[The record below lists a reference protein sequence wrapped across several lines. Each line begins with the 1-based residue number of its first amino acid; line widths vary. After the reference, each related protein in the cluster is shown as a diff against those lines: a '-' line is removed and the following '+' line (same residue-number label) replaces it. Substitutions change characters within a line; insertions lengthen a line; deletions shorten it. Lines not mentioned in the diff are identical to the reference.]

1 MKKLSWTN
9 WSIRTRLMLIT
20 VFPVLYLFVS
30 VVAYSYHSRLT
41 EGHEE
46 LAERARSVAIA
57 LAEGVEYNVLA
68 ANLSALQR
76 SVNAVVQSDRNIDS
90 VDIFNASRVA
100 IVHVGSGKPGKADAQ
115 FFEVPIKRQ
124 MVWVSLVSAEENV
137 PVPAA
142 AGTVSGNSD
151 IKSEILGYVR
161 VTMSPDYMLAKQTR
175 RFLIE
180 SAMALLALVVSAVL
194 GLILSKSLTWP
205 LNKSIEAL
213 SEIRDGDYAIR
224 VEVTTGGEIGQLQ
237 SSINDM
243 SVSLYQSKQDLENKV
258 QARTKDLMVSRNE
271 ALSADA
277 EKRRLIQKIN
287 SIVEDERKSIAIE
300 IHDELNASLIAARL
314 ESQRILHLSSKV
326 QLNEAAQDQAT
337 EALQEILPE
346 IQARARAIIKLTLDL
361 YASGRNL
368 VRRLR
373 PEVLELLGL
382 QGAIEEMLRYLNAP
396 PSTCHFAFQAVGDF
410 AQLPSELAISVYRII
425 QEALSNVVKHASAKR
440 VEISLDMDT
449 TPDQLAIRIDDDG
462 TGFDVAATSAG
473 IGIAGMRER
482 VAALNGEFL
491 LESAAGAGTHI
502 TIRLPC
508 VLSPSTP

>member
-1 MKKLSWTN
+1 MKLLGWTH

-30 VVAYSYHSRLT
+30 VVAYSYHSRLS
-41 EGHEE
+41 EAREE
-46 LAERARSVAIA
+46 LAERARSVATA
-57 LAEGVEYNVLA
+57 LAEGVEYNVLS
-68 ANLSALQR
+68 ANLSGLQR

-90 VDIFNASRVA
+90 IDIYDAHRVA
-100 IVHVGSGKPGKADAQ
+100 IVHVGSSKSGKGDEQ

-124 MVWVSLVSAEENV
+124 MVWVNLLS
-137 PVPAA
+137 PAGDA
-142 AGTVSGNSD
+142 PPSPARQAGNSS

-161 VTMSPDYMLAKQTR
+161 ITMSPDHMLAKQAQ
-175 RFLIE
+175 RFQIE
-180 SAMALLALVVSAVL
+180 LSMALLALVVSAVL
-194 GLILSKSLTWP
+194 GLILSRSLTHP

-213 SEIRDGDYAIR
+213 SDIRDGDYAIR

-243 SVSLYQSKQDLENKV
+243 SVNLYQAKQDLENKV
-258 QARTKDLMVSRNE
+258 QARTKDLMISRNE
-271 ALSADA
+271 ALAADA

-314 ESQRILHLSSKV
+314 ESQRILHLSGKV
-326 QLNEAAQDQAT
+326 EVNEI
-337 EALQEILPE
+337 EREKLVE
-346 IQARARAIIKLTLDL
+346 IQERARAIIKLTLDL

-382 QGAIEEMLRYLNAP
+382 QGAIEEMLRYLNAA
-396 PSTCHFAFQAVGDF
+396 PSTCHFSFQAKGDF
-410 AQLPSELAISVYRII
+410 SQLPSDLAISAYRII
-425 QEALSNVVKHASAKR
+425 QEALSNVVKHALAKQ
-440 VEISLDMDT
+440 VDIALELVDADNY
-449 TPDQLAIRIDDDG
+449 LLIRIDDNG
-462 TGFDVAATSAG
+462 AGFDMGATSSG

-482 VAALNGEFL
+482 VAAFDGEFS
-491 LESAAGAGTHI
+491 LESTPGAGTHI
-502 TIRLPC
+502 TIHLPLTPAAH
-508 VLSPSTP
+508 LST